1 MANSPPSPSS
11 PRVLTELDHVRI
23 GKLLRH
29 PGMSFADELE
39 SVLDNARLVSSY
51 DVPPGLVTMNS
62 RVLIADGAL
71 GEERTLTLCYPPD
84 SNPGT
89 GFVSVLSPVGT
100 ALLGLAEGQTAHWSA
115 PGGDQAS
122 AKILK
127 VVFQPEESGDYLR

>member
-1 MANSPPSPSS
+1 MATSPQSPQS

-29 PGMSFADELE
+29 PGMSFAAELE

-62 RVLIADGAL
+62 RVLIADGVL

-84 SNPGT
+84 SNPNT
-89 GFVSVLSPVGT
+89 GFVSVLSPVGS
-100 ALLGLAEGQTAHWSA
+100 ALLGLVEGQTAYWNA
-115 PGGDQAS
+115 PGGEQAS
-122 AKILK
+122 AKVLK
-127 VVFQPEESGDYLR
+127 VVFQPEENGDYLR

>member
-1 MANSPPSPSS
+1 MATFPPS

-23 GKLLRH
+23 GKLLKH
-29 PGMSFADELE
+29 PGMAFAAELE
-39 SVLDNARLVSSY
+39 SVIDNAELVSSY
-51 DVPPGLVTMNS
+51 EVPPDLVTMNS
-62 RVLIADGAL
+62 RVLIADEVL

-84 SNPGT
+84 ADPKT

-100 ALLGLAEGQTAHWSA
+100 ALLGLAEGQTAHWAA
-115 PGGDQAS
+115 PNGEQAS